1 MADANSKTRSLSQCG
16 LADDRIS
23 YWQRGRDVSLLN
35 QSTIKQTH
43 VATIIEK
50 LCAIVGREA
59 VFSEPDELLV
69 YECDG
74 LPQHKYR
81 PRAVVFPASTEET
94 AAVMR
99 LLAQAGVPFT
109 PRGAGTGLSGGALA
123 LNRGVVIELARM
135 RRVLKVDET
144 NRTAVVQTGVVN
156 LHVSRAVAHLGLHYV
171 PDPSSQPTCTIGG
184 NIAENAGGIHCLK
197 YGTTTDHVLGVRAVL
212 AGGEVIDLG
221 GAGTEQPGYDLLGVF
236 IGSEG
241 TFGIATEATLRL
253 VPIPPAVRTLLAE
266 FPKVN
271 DASHAVSAIIA
282 AGVMP
287 AALEM
292 MDHEIIRAVEASVF
306 AAGLP
311 LDAGAALLI
320 ELDGIEAG
328 IDREADRVKSIC
340 LQHGARDCRLARDE
354 NERKKLW
361 AARKGA
367 FGAIGRISPDSMIQD
382 AVVPRSRLP
391 EVLDAA
397 YRIAF
402 KYQLRIANVFHAG
415 DGNLHPLIC
424 FDSRFPDEV
433 HRVKEA
439 GRELMETCVRAGGSI
454 TGEHG
459 VGFDKRELLSLI
471 FSEPDMD
478 TMLRVRAAFDPTGL
492 CNPGK
497 IIPML
502 RGCGE
507 ARAILPATQATAQDA
522 GDLLGPRASS
532 LPMRGAVSQKE
543 VWGDAPER
551 QSHSARASGEAPDTA
566 ARQVSVRVP
575 FDPNVANQQL
585 AQLIGEENI
594 SPSRGLSVSPSPL
607 IVTPGS
613 IAEVSEVMKL
623 ASSQGWAVVPAG
635 AMTWLDAGQPLY
647 RANIVVSTR
656 RMVRII
662 EHEPADLV
670 AVAEAGVTLKNFN
683 DELARNGQWLA
694 IDPPDCADDADRQR
708 ATIGG
713 VVATGQGGAQQFGY
727 GAPRRHVIG
736 MKVVL
741 ADGSLIKAGGRVV
754 KNVAGYDLC
763 KLFTGSYGTLG
774 VIVEVNFK
782 LRPLPFETRTILAP
796 GNRVDLLQKAQ
807 RIMAARH
814 FPVAVELLSP
824 GLACEAGW
832 SEGSEHLL
840 LLRFAGSLEAVTEQ
854 ATRAIELIEDNNGRL
869 PARLVLDDKLIWRSL
884 GSLLFRFPEEVLW
897 RVGLR
902 PADVG
907 SFLEL
912 LDRTHADDY
921 AGSIWQAG
929 VGDGRVRVM
938 DRLQRKNHSGAI
950 DNSAIDRIATF
961 RARAREFDAALII
974 EQAPAEMKK
983 RLNAWGPFGSS
994 AGLMQ
999 GVKEQLDPDDILS
1012 PGRFEFEASL
1022 SHCHPASAR

>member
-1 MADANSKTRSLSQCG
+1 VDTL
-16 LADDRIS
+16 
-23 YWQRGRDVSLLN
+23 
-35 QSTIKQTH
+35 
-43 VATIIEK
+43 IEE
-50 LCAIVGREA
+50 LREVVGSSA
-59 VFSEPDELLV
+59 VLSEPDELLV

-81 PRAVVFPASTEET
+81 PRAVVFPSSTEET

-99 LLAQAGVPFT
+99 VLARVGVPFT

-123 LNRGVVIELARM
+123 LNQGVVIELARM
-135 RRVLKVDET
+135 RKILKIDDA
-144 NRTAVVQTGVVN
+144 NRIAVVQTGVVN

-197 YGTTTDHVLGVRAVL
+197 YGTTTDHVLGLKVVL
-212 AGGEVIDLG
+212 AGGEIVEFG
-221 GAGTEQPGYDLLGVF
+221 GGGTETPGYDLLGVF

-253 VPIPPAVRTLLAE
+253 VPIPPAVRTMLAE
-266 FPKVN
+266 FAEVN
-271 DASHAVSAIIA
+271 DASHAVSRIIA

-292 MDHEIIRAVEASVF
+292 MDREIIRAVEASVF

-311 LDAGAALLI
+311 LDVGAALLI

-328 IDREADRVKSIC
+328 IDEEADRVKSIC
-340 LQHGARDCRLARDE
+340 LQYGARACRLARDE

-397 YRIAF
+397 YQIAS

-424 FDSRFPDEV
+424 FDSRSPDEV

-459 VGFDKRELLSLI
+459 VGFDKRELLPLI
-471 FSEPDMD
+471 FSEADMN

-507 ARAILPATQATAQDA
+507 ARAILPATQATSQEAR
-522 GDLLGPRASS
+522 DLLGPRASR
-532 LPMRGAVSQKE
+532 PQARGAASLELLDE
-543 VWGDAPER
+543 VPER
-551 QSHSARASGEAPDTA
+551 HSHSARCGGKAAEVEARTFHEV
-566 ARQVSVRVP
+566 QGRVP
-575 FDPNVANQQL
+575 FDPDVARQL
-585 AQLIGEENI
+585 LSQLIGKDNVSA
-594 SPSRGLSVSPSPL
+594 SPGLRATPSPL
-607 IVTPGS
+607 TVTPSS
-613 IAEVSEVMKL
+613 IAEVCEVMKL
-623 ASSQGWAVVPAG
+623 ASSERWAVVPAG
-635 AMTWLDAGQPLY
+635 AMTWLDAGQPL
-647 RANIVVSTR
+647 NGINVIVSTQKLS
-656 RMVRII
+656 RII

-670 AVAEAGVTLKNFN
+670 AITEAGVTLKAFN
-683 DELARNGQWLA
+683 DALAEKGQWLPV
-694 IDPPDCADDADRQR
+694 DPPDAENGG

-713 VVATGQGGAQQFGY
+713 VVATGLGGAQQFGY

-741 ADGSLIKAGGRVV
+741 ADGSLIKVGGRVV

-782 LRPLPFETRTILAP
+782 LRPLPFATRTILAQ
-796 GNRVDLLQKAQ
+796 GNREDLLQKGQQIIAS
-807 RIMAARH
+807 RL

-824 GLACEAGW
+824 AFARATEL
-832 SEGSEHLL
+832 SEGVKHLL
-840 LLRFAGSLEAVTEQ
+840 LVRFAGSSSAVTDQTARSIEMLARNNDQ
-854 ATRAIELIEDNNGRL
+854 A
-869 PARLVLDDKLIWRSL
+869 PARIAADDKLVWRSL
-884 GSLLFRFPEEVLW
+884 AELPLRYAANLVW
-897 RVGLR
+897 RVGVR

-907 SFLEL
+907 SFAKEL
-912 LDRTHADDY
+912 DHTLPAESMCQT
-921 AGSIWQAG
+921 S
-929 VGDGRVRVM
+929 VGDGRIRIIENLQDGHGTIQRLERLRVQA
-938 DRLQRKNHSGAI
+938 QRFGGG
-950 DNSAIDRIATF
+950 
-961 RARAREFDAALII
+961 LII
-974 EQAPAEMKK
+974 EHAPNEIRTRM
-983 RLNAWGPFGSS
+983 NAWGTIGP
-994 AGLMQ
+994 AANIMQ
-999 GVKEQLDPDDILS
+999 RIKTQLDPHCILS
-1012 PGRFEFEASL
+1012 PGRFECETAPI
-1022 SHCHPASAR
+1022 SHSHPASAG